1 MRSSAHGLAVLVHLG
16 VDVAEAPQPHDATAV
31 GVRGL
36 LLQLGQLIWG
46 AVCNAVCRTTNGA
59 ASSCQCLV
67 NFLRIVQ
74 AVNGRPALP
83 ELESSFADF
92 GTGQ

>member
-1 MRSSAHGLAVLVHLG
+1 MHSSAHGLAVLMCLG
-16 VDVAEAPQPHDATAV
+16 VDVSEALQPHDASAV
-31 GVRGL
+31 GVRG
-36 LLQLGQLIWG
+36 LQLGQLIWG

-59 ASSCQCLV
+59 ASSLSV
-67 NFLRIVQ
+67 LAYNFLRIAQ

-92 GTGQ
+92 GTGH